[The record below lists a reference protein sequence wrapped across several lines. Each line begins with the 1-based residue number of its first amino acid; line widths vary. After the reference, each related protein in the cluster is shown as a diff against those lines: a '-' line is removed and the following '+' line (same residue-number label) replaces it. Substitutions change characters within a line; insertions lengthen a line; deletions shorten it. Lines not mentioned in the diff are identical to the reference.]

1 MSETIIIPRIKT
13 GELSAGEPAQAGK
26 PDGAHSR
33 FRLSARQRG
42 RLPLVAILIVQAS
55 IALSLSNSIFID
67 EGCYLFSGHTE
78 WAAMFGGPTPM
89 NYATFFSGS
98 PYLYPLIGAVANAL
112 GGLGAARGFST
123 LCMLA
128 ATVMLYRA
136 TVVLF
141 GKQAAI
147 WAAALFALCGPC
159 LFMAHLATFDA
170 PAVALLAAGFY
181 FAVRSGTNK
190 VLMLETIALTTLA
203 VAFKYAALV
212 YAVPMVLTAA
222 VCAIPTVGWRWAAA
236 RGAVLGF
243 LMFVT
248 GFALLCIA
256 GPNTVAGLLSTTLQ
270 RPPATNTVD
279 QVAARSAVY
288 VGFILILATF
298 GTMWFSLRRRPR
310 AEASAP
316 EAPSTGPLVESWG
329 WKPRALLALTLTGAA
344 LIAPVGDMRLHTLTS
359 LEKHAGYG
367 LMFAAPMG
375 GWLIGKLA
383 GSTWWRTIP
392 AVVLVAAL
400 GAYGANQAHQFFS
413 EWPTSTAYIKTLETL
428 TASDPAGT
436 HILAEDPWIE
446 RYYLGDAGNRFIW
459 DDTYSLYFTDTA
471 GKNLTGL
478 PAYQAAISERY
489 FGVVVIDYQATPS
502 IDPSL
507 DQALQTSGY
516 QRTAVPAYDRYG
528 EIDVEIWTLI
538 GVRK

>member
-1 MSETIIIPRIKT
+1 MSETVVIPRIKT
-13 GELSAGEPAQAGK
+13 GAPGAGEPAQEGR
-26 PDGAHSR
+26 PDGARGR

-42 RLPLVAILIVQAS
+42 RLPLAAILIVQAS
-55 IALSLSNSIFID
+55 IALTLSNSIFID

-89 NYATFFSGS
+89 NYALFFSGS

-112 GGLGAARGFST
+112 GGLGAARGLS
-123 LCMLA
+123 LVCMLG
-128 ATVMLYRA
+128 ATVMLYRT

-141 GKQAAI
+141 GRQAAV
-147 WAAALFALCGPC
+147 WAAALFALCGPV
-159 LFMAHLATFDA
+159 LFMSHLATFDA
-170 PAVALLAAGFY
+170 PAVCLLATGFY

-203 VAFKYAALV
+203 AAFKYAALV
-212 YAVPMVLTAA
+212 YAVPVVLVAA
-222 VCAIPTVGWRWAAA
+222 ICAIHSVGWRWAAA

-243 LMFVT
+243 LLFVT

-256 GPNTVAGLLSTTLQ
+256 GPTTVTGLLTTTLQ

-279 QVAARSAVY
+279 QVAQRSAVY
-288 VGFILILATF
+288 VGFILILAVF
-298 GTMWFSLRRRPR
+298 GTLWFSLRRRPR
-310 AEASAP
+310 EEASAP
-316 EAPSTGPLVESWG
+316 AASTGPLVADWN
-329 WKPRALLALTLTGAA
+329 WKTRALLALTLTGTA
-344 LIAPVGDMRLHTLTS
+344 LIAPLGDMRLHTLTS

-375 GWLIGKLA
+375 GWLISRLA
-383 GSTWWRTIP
+383 GSAWWRTVP
-392 AVVLVAAL
+392 AVALVAAL
-400 GAYGANQAHQFFS
+400 GVYGANQAHQFFS
-413 EWPTSTAYIKTLETL
+413 EWPTSTAYIKTLESL

-436 HILAEDPWIE
+436 HILAEDPWVE
-446 RYYLGDAGNRFIW
+446 RYYLGDAGNRFVW

-516 QRTAVPAYDRYG
+516 QRTAVPSFDRYG